1 MTDRA
6 DYGIDA
12 PGVIRN
18 LAVCGGASLLVAV
31 LALTGV
37 LPRELTLTPAQDVRI
52 GFPLVPMGLS
62 AGLSLVATACWMY
75 FGARYGKVAERD
87 KLLDQ
92 LDWKGD
98 ERVLDVGCGRGLIL
112 VGAARRLKTGSA
124 VGVDIWNAQDL
135 SGNRADVP
143 LRNAALEGVAERVSV
158 KTADMRTLP
167 FPDGHFD
174 VVVSRAAIHNLDS
187 ADARKAAI
195 REIARVLAPGGRAL
209 IVDIRHHG
217 EYASTFAAQG
227 CEPRRLDSPLAAA
240 VVTLGTMGS
249 LRPHT
254 LLARKAAPAA

>member
-12 PGVIRN
+12 PGVVRN
-18 LAVCGGASLLVAV
+18 LAVCGAAALLVAGASVAGLLPPV
-31 LALTGV
+31 LT
-37 LPRELTLTPAQDVRI
+37 TPGSVRI
-52 GFPLVPMGLS
+52 SFPLVPMGLS
-62 AGLSLVATACWMY
+62 AGLSLVGVACWMY
-75 FGARYGKVAERD
+75 LGSRHGKLAERD
-87 KLLDQ
+87 KFLDQ
-92 LDWKGD
+92 LAWRGD

-143 LRNAALEGVAERVSV
+143 LRNATLEGVAERVSV
-158 KTADMRTLP
+158 QTADMRKLP

-187 ADARKAAI
+187 ADERRAAI
-195 REIARVLAPGGRAL
+195 GEIARVLAPGGQAL

-217 EYASTFAAQG
+217 EYAAAFAAHG
-227 CEPRRLDSPLAAA
+227 CEPRRLDSPLASAL
-240 VVTLGTMGS
+240 VTLGTMGS

-254 LLARKAAPAA
+254 LLARKPPARV